1 MDFSGLDF
9 KFQEIADPKSL
20 SFLDKIGQALV
31 KIYTNMPK
39 TVVLPKI
46 FTVQGKVEVAK
57 PVQIENLRDLKQYF
71 DSLESKLSIWAQA
84 ASTAQPP
91 KIEFPKFEIPNQ
103 TIAPVDISPV
113 TEAIHELQ
121 ATLAKAPV
129 DTNNVALL
137 RSIKEGI
144 ESLVNRPVMT
154 PQPVTN
160 VTLNAL
166 QGYIKTTSST
176 VGTTAGR
183 LPGYGQLFNR
193 RAVQIYNNSAN
204 TIYVGGSDVA
214 VANGIPVTSGS
225 FSTIFDAGY
234 NMIVYGIAASSGNDV
249 RVLEISKDQT
259 ANVQE

>member
-20 SFLDKIGQALV
+20 NFLDKIGQALV

-39 TVVLPKI
+39 TVVLPKV
-46 FTVQGKVEVAK
+46 FQVNGSVKVTDPVKIANLEEVAREIR
-57 PVQIENLRDLKQYF
+57 VLQERITVF
-71 DSLESKLSIWAQA
+71 AQA
-84 ASTAQPP
+84 ASTAQLP
-91 KIEFPKFEIPNQ
+91 KIEFPKFEIPQ
-103 TIAPVDISPV
+103 QIATPVDISPI

-121 ATLAKAPV
+121 AAIAKAPV
-129 DTNNVALL
+129 DTNNVTLL